1 MTLSGKGLHQA
12 LKKGA
17 ETYVAVVRSVQ
28 SGEATDA
35 KPDDTIR
42 DLLLQEFPEVM
53 SSQMRL
59 GLPPKGRPEHSI
71 ELLPEAKPAHTPAY
85 RLSPKE
91 NDELKRQIEE
101 LLNAGLIRPSSSPWG
116 APVLFAKKK
125 DGGLRMCIDY
135 RALNRRSVKD
145 RYPLPRIDDLMARL
159 SGATIFSKMDL
170 LSGDHQIRIR
180 EEDIPKMAFVT

>member
-1 MTLSGKGLHQA
+1 MQPEK
-12 LKKGA
+12 
-17 ETYVAVVRSVQ
+17 
-28 SGEATDA
+28 ATDEN
-35 KPDDTIR
+35 PGDQIR

-53 SSQMRL
+53 SSQIRL

-71 ELLPEAKPAHTPAY
+71 ELLPDAKPAHTPAY

-125 DGGLRMCIDY
+125 DDGLRMCIDY
-135 RALNRRSVKD
+135 RALNRRSAKD

-170 LSGDHQIRIR
+170 RSGYHQIRIR
-180 EEDIPKMAFVT
+180 EEDIPKTAFVTRHEATSS